1 MLFDI
6 SNVQL
11 FCALHQQ
18 GQLRMFILSG
28 FEGCLYFDCVFF
40 PCLCIKKKKK
50 SFAHR
55 SLCLSP
61 TSLRFT

>member
-40 PCLCIKKKKK
+40 PCLCIKKKN
-50 SFAHR
+50 H
-55 SLCLSP
+55 LLTGPYVCLLP
-61 TSLRFT
+61 A